1 MSMSDAVVG
10 QLMNNIINHPQDCDC
25 ISMESVRQGLATD
38 LACKDHAMLGD
49 ILLVFSERPHARWAY

>member
-38 LACKDHAMLGD
+38 LAEIMQCLVTFYWSSVIDHMH
-49 ILLVFSERPHARWAY
+49 SELIS